1 MREDIIFDN
10 QSKPCKYTQNS
21 SLKPDSKPKFG
32 SSWGSQIVKGF
43 VSDKKSKNRAP
54 LPTLGKK
61 PPPVPCNDNSNSNSS
76 SNQTSRTAPL
86 LPYQSRVKRSLVGDF
101 PCNVNTSQVHPQGYD
116 SNLLRSPASREI
128 FAELDHLREQ
138 LRESKERELALKC
151 EILQLKE
158 SPRIAELER
167 ENDAKKA
174 EIEKLQSVASLLETD
189 KLGLREEISNLNSI
203 VEREGNVNGE
213 KIGADLKNLEVEV
226 LELRRVNK
234 ELQFQKRNLAMKL
247 SSAESKLEGVA
258 KEVEVQFLLPFCY
271 TFNKDTIIIQLE
283 HIKLLCLFF
292 LDFVYL
298 NKGVQMK
305 CDSIQ
310 FN

>member
-54 LPTLGKK
+54 LPTGKK
-61 PPPVPCNDNSNSNSS
+61 PPPVPCNENSNSNSS
-76 SNQTSRTAPL
+76 SNQANRTVPL
-86 LPYQSRVKRSLVGDF
+86 PQYQSRVKRSLVGDF
-101 PCNVNTSQVHPQGYD
+101 PCNLNTSQVHPQGYD

-138 LRESKERELALKC
+138 LRESKERELTLKC

-158 SPRIAELER
+158 NPRVAELER
-167 ENDAKKA
+167 DNDFKKA
-174 EIEKLQSVASLLETD
+174 EIEKLRSVVSLLEAD
-189 KLGLREEISNLNSI
+189 KLGLREEISNLNLI
-203 VEREGNVNGE
+203 VEREGNVTGE
-213 KIGADLKNLEVEV
+213 KTGADLKNLEVEV

-234 ELQFQKRNLAMKL
+234 ELQFQKRNLAMEL
-247 SSAESKLEGVA
+247 SSAESKLEGVV
-258 KEVEVQFLLPFCY
+258 KEVEV
-271 TFNKDTIIIQLE
+271 
-283 HIKLLCLFF
+283 LFF
-292 LDFVYL
+292 SPFHYTSKGHNQHITGFVIFIFLDML
-298 NKGVQMK
+298 LELTSEMK
-305 CDSIQ
+305 WIQ
-310 FN
+310 FDWRINI